1 MSIISPVVAVSPEA
15 SKKSY
20 PGRRKHPATAD
31 MSYSPRQLR
40 YMKAVEEFK
49 HQTGERFPTLCD
61 LLQIADDIG
70 SEN

>member
-1 MSIISPVVAVSPEA
+1 MSTISPVVAVSPEA
-15 SKKSY
+15 SKKSST
-20 PGRRKHPATAD
+20 GRRIHPTTAD

-49 HQTGERFPTLCD
+49 HTTGTMFPTVCEYLR
-61 LLQIADDIG
+61 LADEMG